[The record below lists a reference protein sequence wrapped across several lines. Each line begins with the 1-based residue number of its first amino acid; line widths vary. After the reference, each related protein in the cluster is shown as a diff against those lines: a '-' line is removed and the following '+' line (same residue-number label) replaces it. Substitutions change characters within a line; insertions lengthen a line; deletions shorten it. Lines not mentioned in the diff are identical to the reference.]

1 VTDTPRAAITP
12 KPIWSWAWLAPI
24 AAIVVVIVLAVQAS
38 QERGP
43 AIEITF
49 RDAAGLDAGDSLR
62 HRGIV
67 VGTIERVRLDDSL
80 ANVLVRVRLR
90 PEARGLA
97 VQGSKFWIVR
107 PELSL
112 QQVSGLDT
120 LLSSNYIA
128 VAPGA
133 GEPMRRFA
141 GLDTAPSGPGEG
153 SLVIRLLAER
163 RGSLTVGSPVFYRD
177 IRVGAVRAINLARDS
192 RHVEL
197 DAAIEKRYAPLVRDN
212 SEFWNASGISAEF
225 GLLGGLTLRTDSLE
239 TVITGGISFATP
251 TAPGNTVVDGHEFE
265 LSADPDKA
273 WLRWEPA
280 IELD

>member
-1 VTDTPRAAITP
+1 MTEPPRATVSP

-24 AAIVVVIVLAVQAS
+24 AAIIVVAVLAVQAS
-38 QERGP
+38 RERGP
-43 AIEITF
+43 AIEIAF
-49 RDAAGLDAGDSLR
+49 RDAVGLDAGDPMR

-67 VGTIERVRLDDSL
+67 VGTVERVRLDESL

-120 LLSSNYIA
+120 LLGANYMA
-128 VAPGA
+128 VSPGA

-141 GLDTAPSGPGEG
+141 GLDTAPAGPGEG
-153 SLVIRLLAER
+153 SLVIRLLADR

-177 IRVGAVRAINLARDS
+177 IRVGAVRSINLATDA

-239 TVITGGISFATP
+239 TVISGGISFATP
-251 TAPGNTVVDGHEFE
+251 TAPGNTVVDGHEFN
-265 LSADPDKA
+265 LTPDPDKS
-273 WLRWEPA
+273 WLRWEPV
-280 IELD
+280 INLD